1 MTKSTGVGRGK
12 GGGGRKPGA
21 GRPRKPRPHEIEQ
34 AAKAVKEEA
43 AALPPQIVKAAAALP
58 PDDDEAA
65 PETFRDLLPLAR
77 KTLRQVMKYGS
88 DAAKVAAAKEACL
101 RSDAEAEAA
110 GAHGKKAKQQ
120 ERVNELS
127 APGSRFAVRNQGPGL
142 AN

>member
-12 GGGGRKPGA
+12 PGVKRAPGA
-21 GRPRKPRPHEIEQ
+21 GRKPNPKTHEVEQ
-34 AAKAVKEEA
+34 AIKDKA